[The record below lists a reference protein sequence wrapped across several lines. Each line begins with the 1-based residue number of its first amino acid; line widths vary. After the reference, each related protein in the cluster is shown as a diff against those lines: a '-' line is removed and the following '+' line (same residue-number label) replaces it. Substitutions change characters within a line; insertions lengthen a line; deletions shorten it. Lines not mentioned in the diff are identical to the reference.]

1 MEEQAKASTFKK
13 RTAHDGLE
21 VLTRAKKKPALTTVA
36 EEGSDSGVSKVDFM
50 GMALSYGKPELEDEE
65 APESESQNGG
75 QLPQVQKAAG
85 KAKGEERGTRTRR
98 GTRTTGRNTR
108 RSARRARFEQ
118 HGPRES
124 PSHFLQGARS
134 GWLQHPY
141 SIRG

>member
-75 QLPQVQKAAG
+75 QLAQVQKAAG
-85 KAKGEERGTRTRR
+85 KAKAKAKTKAKGKAKAKGKTRERPG
-98 GTRTTGRNTR
+98 
-108 RSARRARFEQ
+108 
-118 HGPRES
+118 
-124 PSHFLQGARS
+124 
-134 GWLQHPY
+134 
-141 SIRG
+141 